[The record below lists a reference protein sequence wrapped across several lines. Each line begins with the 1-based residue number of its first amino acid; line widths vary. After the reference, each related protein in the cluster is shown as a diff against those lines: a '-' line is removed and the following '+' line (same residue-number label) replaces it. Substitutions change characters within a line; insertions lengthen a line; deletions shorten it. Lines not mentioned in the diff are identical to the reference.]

1 VHVLCTCNA
10 CVVCCC
16 YCKFNVVLLVASCW
30 CKLCAFCVVH
40 PSVLSGAYLLLL
52 GWQSCWN
59 CSTSEHTCMQFKN
72 NVSCTKLLEAMLVLL
87 MLVGVGCK
95 LWVWMWKVGVV
106 VGGTSEV
113 VASCDEF

>member
-1 VHVLCTCNA
+1 
-10 CVVCCC
+10 
-16 YCKFNVVLLVASCW
+16 
-30 CKLCAFCVVH
+30 
-40 PSVLSGAYLLLL
+40 
-52 GWQSCWN
+52 
-59 CSTSEHTCMQFKN
+59 MQFKN